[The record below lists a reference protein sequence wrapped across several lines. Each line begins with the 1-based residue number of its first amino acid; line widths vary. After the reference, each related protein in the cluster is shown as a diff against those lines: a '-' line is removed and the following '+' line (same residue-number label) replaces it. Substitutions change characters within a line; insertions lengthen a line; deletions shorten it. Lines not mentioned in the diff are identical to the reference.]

1 MMQKK
6 ILILTLSLL
15 FLVSTTGLPVTYH
28 LCQMMQEKSLNECEM
43 CAIAE
48 EEVVTSCCVEESF
61 DYPVSIS
68 SDNPVCCQ
76 SEFVYNKVED
86 QFVNN
91 KSEVNFYSLFNLV
104 QPVALISSQ
113 SEFYPVESF
122 YTDSS
127 PPFLIDSEIHITNS
141 ALLI

>member
-1 MMQKK
+1 MMKKK

-48 EEVVTSCCVEESF
+48 EEVVTSCCAEEVF

-91 KSEVNFYSLFNLV
+91 KSEENFYSLYNLV
-104 QPVALISSQ
+104 QPFALISSQ

>member
-1 MMQKK
+1 MMKKK

-61 DYPVSIS
+61 YYPVSIS

-91 KSEVNFYSLFNLV
+91 KSEVNFYSLYNLV